1 MHLQVV
7 LIPVILEISSMLL
20 HSEASCVSFLNQILL
35 QIENYIKMGNLPS
48 NAMFRYVLIF
58 SERKW
63 LYRIICLNNFVIVKH
78 EFGYFK
84 TRICFCTEATS
95 R

>member
-1 MHLQVV
+1 MCLQAV
-7 LIPVILEISSMLL
+7 LILVVLEISSVSLN
-20 HSEASCVSFLNQILL
+20 SEASRVSFLNQTLL
-35 QIENYIKMGNLPS
+35 QIENYIKMDNLPC

-63 LYRIICLNNFVIVKH
+63 LYFIVCLTMIVKH

-84 TRICFCTEATS
+84 TCICFCTEATS
-95 R
+95 C